1 MAENRKER
9 DKRFY
14 YSRSQMIL
22 LGGAFTLASAAIF
35 FLGMYVGKSIEA
47 RKMLRVEE
55 PLIKLPVKPSAP
67 APAAPAVAAPKEE
80 TVYESDTKTA
90 AAQPL
95 IEAKAKETKE
105 TKEVKETKE
114 PKAAAKAETK
124 EKKAPAKE
132 TLAAKAAEK
141 AIEKTPPVDSP
152 KAEENEGKDA
162 GKSWRVQVN
171 AYPDELSA
179 KQVVDRLKNK
189 GYNAYFT
196 EVRYKG
202 KLWYRVNVG
211 KYGSKEEAEKMRES
225 LKTKENFAKAFATA
239 Q

>member
-14 YSRSQMIL
+14 YSRSQMML
-22 LGGAFTLASAAIF
+22 LGAAFTLASAAIF
-35 FLGMYVGKSIEA
+35 FLGIYVGKSIEA
-47 RKMLRVEE
+47 RKMAKVEE
-55 PLIKLPVKPSAP
+55 PPIKVPVKPASQAP
-67 APAAPAVAAPKEE
+67 VAGTSKEE

-90 AAQPL
+90 LARAPV
-95 IEAKAKETKE
+95 EAKAKDAN
-105 TKEVKETKE
+105 EVKETTDSKL
-114 PKAAAKAETK
+114 AAKGETK
-124 EKKAPAKE
+124 EKKNPAKE
-132 TLAAKAAEK
+132 PPVAKAAETAVEK
-141 AIEKTPPVDSP
+141 APPVDTAKVDDGES
-152 KAEENEGKDA
+152 KDA
-162 GKSWRVQVN
+162 GKNWRVQVN

-202 KLWYRVNVG
+202 KIWYRVNVG
-211 KYGSKEEAEKMRES
+211 RYGTKEEAEKMRES

-239 Q
+239 K

>member
-14 YSRSQMIL
+14 YSRGQMML
-22 LGGAFTLASAAIF
+22 LGAAFTAASAAIF

-47 RKMLRVEE
+47 RKMVKGEE
-55 PLIKLPVKPSAP
+55 PLIKVPVKPAGQVP
-67 APAAPAVAAPKEE
+67 APPVAGSPKEE

-90 AAQPL
+90 LTQPPV
-95 IEAKAKETKE
+95 EAKAKEA
-105 TKEVKETKE
+105 KEVKETPE
-114 PKAAAKAETK
+114 AKAAAKTETK
-124 EKKAPAKE
+124 EKKNPAKE
-132 TLAAKAAEK
+132 PPVAKAAEK
-141 AIEKTPPVDSP
+141 AAEKAPPVDTAKVDDGES
-152 KAEENEGKDA
+152 KDA
-162 GKSWRVQVN
+162 GKNWRVQVN

-202 KLWYRVNVG
+202 KIWYRVNVG
-211 KYGSKEEAEKMRES
+211 KYSSKEEAEKMRES

-239 Q
+239 K

>member
-14 YSRSQMIL
+14 YSRSQMML
-22 LGGAFTLASAAIF
+22 LGAAFTAASAVIF

-47 RKMLRVEE
+47 RKMVKSEE
-55 PLIKLPVKPSAP
+55 PLIKVPVKPAILAP
-67 APAAPAVAAPKEE
+67 APVAGASKEE
-80 TVYESDTKTA
+80 TVFESDTKTA
-90 AAQPL
+90 LAQPL
-95 IEAKAKETKE
+95 VEAKAKEA
-105 TKEVKETKE
+105 KEVKETTDSKL
-114 PKAAAKAETK
+114 AAKGEAK
-124 EKKAPAKE
+124 EKKNPAKE
-132 TLAAKAAEK
+132 PPAAKAAET
-141 AIEKTPPVDSP
+141 AVEKTPPVDTAKVDDGES
-152 KAEENEGKDA
+152 KDA
-162 GKSWRVQVN
+162 GKNWRVQVN

-202 KLWYRVNVG
+202 KIWYRVNVG
-211 KYGSKEEAEKMRES
+211 KYGTKEEAEKMRES

-239 Q
+239 K